1 LQTLLDRD
9 NKRAREDGTPAE
21 VDRRVLDNLLLQ
33 RAAMTDALS
42 MGGGGK
48 AEFEQVGRRFTQ
60 TAERMTIVRAVA
72 AVLRGRGYQ
81 AVMGEGDAQM
91 LNILGKGGRLLGA
104 ATQSGIFRHAPG
116 LTGEALAQVERDVAD
131 AHRIVKAII
140 LDEAQKRGPKV
151 SEEMMLAVWQRA
163 RAQVKEPAFKATAS
177 ASAVDLEEARMGELL
192 RRGRDDEER
201 SGPRR
206 WNAALRWSVP
216 AVFRPRPPER
226 PSSRTWL
233 RTLTTTTRPQRRHQA
248 PHPRGQ
254 PRPRAPSRTPG
265 AR

>member
-1 LQTLLDRD
+1 LGRS
-9 NKRAREDGTPAE
+9 
-21 VDRRVLDNLLLQ
+21 VL
-33 RAAMTDALS
+33 
-42 MGGGGK
+42 
-48 AEFEQVGRRFTQ
+48 Q

-131 AHRIVKAII
+131 AHQIVRAII

-163 RAQVKEPAFKATAS
+163 RAQEPAPKATAS
-177 ASAVDLEEARMGELL
+177 AGSVDP
-192 RRGRDDEER
+192 RRPAWASCSDAGATTRRR

-206 WNAALRWSVP
+206 WSAARRWSVP
-216 AVFRPRPPER
+216 VVFRPRPHGRR
-226 PSSRTWL
+226 PSRTWP
-233 RTLTTTTRPQRRHQA
+233 RTWTTTARRSGGTKPLTLEGSRARERLRGRPERAQGPGASAQEVRLFRA
-248 PHPRGQ
+248 PGRGGDRGRQ
-254 PRPRAPSRTPG
+254 GLVAHRRPRAPGR
-265 AR
+265 